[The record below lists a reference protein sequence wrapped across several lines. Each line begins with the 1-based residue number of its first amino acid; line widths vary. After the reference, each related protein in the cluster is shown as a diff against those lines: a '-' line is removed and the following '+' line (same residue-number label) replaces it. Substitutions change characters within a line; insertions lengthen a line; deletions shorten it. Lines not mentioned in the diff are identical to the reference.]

1 MAWKCPQCGFVH
13 ESDAVRVCEACG
25 HARGGGKLVLVAE
38 ETTRSLRVGVDTA
51 IGRELL
57 ETFAGADH
65 VYAAD
70 PQFLLARDPV
80 LGGWS
85 IAPAPGAR
93 NPTFLN
99 GAALGS
105 APAPLE
111 PGAVITIG
119 PARLR
124 LRVENEP

>member
-1 MAWKCPQCGFVH
+1 MAWKCPQCGFEH
-13 ESDAVRVCEACG
+13 ADDSVRVCEACG
-25 HARGGGKLVLVAE
+25 YVRAAGRLALVAE
-38 ETTRSLRVGVDTA
+38 ETGKRLSVGVDTA

-80 LGGWS
+80 RGGWTV
-85 IAPAPGAR
+85 APAAGAK

-99 GAALGS
+99 GAALS
-105 APAPLE
+105 AAPAPLE